1 MEVLIIFSE
10 TLVIQFFFLWT
21 GCLQCF
27 LFGKQNNGTKT
38 KICLSTFHQI
48 QHNTFFEFGGKM
60 WWNTDLLLIK
70 KDLFEPNWM
79 QPVSCWF
86 SNLVMLRVDTTTNPI
101 LLRIAQCRCSTGLL
115 LLITSCCNGYA
126 VLRSPLRTEKSEKR
140 EKRGKTIRWARRSC
154 CSCCG
159 VSLVKEVSSL

>member
-1 MEVLIIFSE
+1 MGIVSCP
-10 TLVIQFFFLWT
+10 TLSSDYFCLWYFGFVQGQSLQWKSSLYSVRHWSSNFFFLWT

-70 KDLFEPNWM
+70 KDLFEPKWI
-79 QPVSCWF
+79 QPAFCWF
-86 SNLVMLRVDTTTNPI
+86 SNLAMLRVGQLTMPI
-101 LLRIAQCRCSTGLL
+101 FGRIRQ
-115 LLITSCCNGYA
+115 
-126 VLRSPLRTEKSEKR
+126 
-140 EKRGKTIRWARRSC
+140 
-154 CSCCG
+154 
-159 VSLVKEVSSL
+159 VSSARPLALLNVFYTTMPSLGH

>member
-1 MEVLIIFSE
+1 MGIVSCP
-10 TLVIQFFFLWT
+10 TLSSDYFCLKYFGFVYDQSLQWKSSLDSVRHWSSNFFDYET

-70 KDLFEPNWM
+70 KDLFEPKWM
-79 QPVSCWF
+79 QPASCWF
-86 SNLVMLRVDTTTNPI
+86 SNLVMLRVGQLTMPI
-101 LLRIAQCRCSTGLL
+101 FGWIRQVQFCQTLDWQGPSR
-115 LLITSCCNGYA
+115 
-126 VLRSPLRTEKSEKR
+126 KS
-140 EKRGKTIRWARRSC
+140 WAWKPTR
-154 CSCCG
+154 
-159 VSLVKEVSSL
+159 LDSSFT